1 MIDNERRKKLAMHL
15 RHLFTGQIWNQEF
28 EDRLADDVTYGW
40 LPEQYYRAK
49 ECSVDDQAMRLILEY
64 SWCLYSD
71 AHFHKMIK
79 KYKLSDEEMKEVAR
93 IILFLHSEQ
102 EYQWDYFKASIPV
115 ITFKDII
122 KNFLTLGKHSKNLR
136 LKREEEFELFKQT
149 SDFEFWPFKTRL
161 DFENALKKYPFLNGK
176 QSDPE
181 N

>member
-1 MIDNERRKKLAMHL
+1 
-15 RHLFTGQIWNQEF
+15 
-28 EDRLADDVTYGW
+28 
-40 LPEQYYRAK
+40 
-49 ECSVDDQAMRLILEY
+49 
-64 SWCLYSD
+64 
-71 AHFHKMIK
+71 MIK

-149 SDFEFWPFKTRL
+149 GDFEFWPFKTRL